1 VYTYTHDND
10 ETTDLPEAMGVRR
23 GIRGHAE
30 EPVPVRFALPVRAS
44 HRPGRSRATARGA
57 TEPPAGA
64 GLLPEDDE
72 SSLGTG
78 VAHLVTPREG
88 RPERVGPFSF
98 RKFAERVD
106 NYTPRV

>member
-10 ETTDLPEAMGVRR
+10 ETTNLPEAMGVRR
-23 GIRGHAE
+23 DTRGHAE

-57 TEPPAGA
+57 TEPPAGS

-78 VAHLVTPREG
+78 VAYLVTPREG